1 MRYSIEAKGRIYVK
15 EYGFL
20 SYAKNM
26 GTKLSCK
33 YCQKFLDRAKN
44 STTDAIETDSK
55 RAIERTA
62 EAAGDLFVNKIADK
76 ITSVS
81 KKSKTPQNNEAND
94 EPEAYFLKEQ

>member
-1 MRYSIEAKGRIYVK
+1 MRYSIEAKDRIYVK

-76 ITSVS
+76 SQVS
-81 KKSKTPQNNEAND
+81 LKS
-94 EPEAYFLKEQ
+94 LKHHKIMKLMMNQKHTF